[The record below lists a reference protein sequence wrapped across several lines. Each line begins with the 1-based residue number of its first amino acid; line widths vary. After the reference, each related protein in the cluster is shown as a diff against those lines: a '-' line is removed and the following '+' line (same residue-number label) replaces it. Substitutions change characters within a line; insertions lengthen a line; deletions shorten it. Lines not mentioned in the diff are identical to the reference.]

1 MCVYYHVFSTIMNH
15 AVHQFHSD
23 FCSNTRVL
31 VSVSSLKTTQW
42 IHGNTA
48 FINSLFHIGLYRGFT
63 WEIMSHVTKSPYTL
77 GYKHPFIRY
86 VRVPRVS
93 GFWFATYFMKQ
104 NITAPRAGSRFL
116 FRRLPSWPRS
126 TAKIPCWWTSADAWV
141 VFKPPRDWK
150 AGIESIN
157 MVILVGGLEHLD
169 YFSGWWFGIHVLW
182 LSIYIYI
189 LGMSSSQ
196 LTKSIIFQRGI

>member
-1 MCVYYHVFSTIMNH
+1 
-15 AVHQFHSD
+15 
-23 FCSNTRVL
+23 
-31 VSVSSLKTTQW
+31 
-42 IHGNTA
+42 
-48 FINSLFHIGLYRGFT
+48 
-63 WEIMSHVTKSPYTL
+63 MSQVTKSPYTL

-93 GFWFATYFMKQ
+93 GFWFATCFMKQ

-126 TAKIPCWWTSADAWV
+126 IAKIPCWWTSADAWV

-169 YFSGWWFGIHVLW
+169 YFSGWWFGIHVLMTFH
-182 LSIYIYI
+182 IYIYVYI
-189 LGMSSSQ
+189 YRECHHPNWRSPS
-196 LTKSIIFQRGI
+196 FFRGI